1 MHQRLGSTVSTHV
14 VEETLLTRE
23 MDVPGGKP
31 RGGSPVER
39 AVGARAARAGA
50 EEPEVNQPIGHG
62 CADTAH
68 AAFAG
73 TTITRRLT
81 LTKGTISGLAG
92 GTTIRPEGPTS
103 SGPSVNGPATFIDS
117 AQVAHVNYGGISQ
130 NTQSVTMALFQF
142 AS

>member
-1 MHQRLGSTVSTHV
+1 M
-14 VEETLLTRE
+14 
-23 MDVPGGKP
+23 
-31 RGGSPVER
+31 ER

-50 EEPEVNQPIGHG
+50 GEPEVNQPIGHG
-62 CADTAH
+62 RADMVR

-103 SGPSVNGPATFIDS
+103 SGQSVSGPATSIGS
-117 AQVAHVNYGGISQ
+117 AQVAHGSYGGISR